1 MRKILCATG
10 NNEKFGIGQ
19 QLLKK
24 YAIDLE
30 QVVLEID
37 EIQNEDIEKIIR
49 DKAQKAYAQLQQPVI
64 VSDDSWTIPGLKGF
78 PGPYMKSMNHWFTP
92 TDFIHLTR
100 ALTDR
105 TIYLNQLVAYQDE
118 DETVI
123 FRKDIPGTLLQEA
136 RGSYGPAIMKVVSLA
151 ADNGLSIAETYDQGK
166 EHDDDRL
173 NRRSDAWKELALWL
187 QEKSA

>member
-1 MRKILCATG
+1 MKVLCATG
-10 NNEKFGIGQ
+10 NKEKFGIGQ

-24 YAIDLE
+24 YAIELE

-37 EIQNEDIEKIIR
+37 EIQSEDVEKIIR
-49 DKAQKAYAQLQQPVI
+49 DKAQKAYALLQQPVI

-92 TDFIHLTR
+92 ADFIHLTQ

-118 DETVI
+118 NETVI
-123 FRKDIPGTLLQEA
+123 FRKDIPGVLLQEA
-136 RGSYGPAIMKVVSLA
+136 RGSYGPAIMKVVSLE

-166 EHDDDRL
+166 EHDDERL

-187 QEKSA
+187 LKKSA